1 MAIPQA
7 DFTKL
12 PQFAQD
18 AYKRI
23 FGQAA
28 NIADRPIDTAA
39 LAPDLDPYQQQAATL
54 LNQGI
59 GSYSPFIQQAQE
71 FAGPGGAQAFMNPYT
86 QNVVDQTTQQLQKQ
100 FGLQRAQADQRAIQ
114 SGSFAGS
121 GTRGAVFDAALAGEQ
136 ADTLGRSVAD
146 LYNQGF
152 TQAQQAAQTG
162 AGILGSLGQQ
172 IQGQRLADVNALFN
186 LGGARRD
193 IAAQRGMLGFQLPIT
208 QSSFLQQAF
217 MGMPMY
223 QAPPMPN
230 PLQSGISLGGIF
242 GGFGG

>member
-7 DFTKL
+7 DFAKL
-12 PQFAQD
+12 PTFAQD
-18 AYKRI
+18 AYKKI
-23 FGQAA
+23 IGQAS
-28 NIADRPIDTAA
+28 NIADRPIDAAA
-39 LAPDLDPYQQQAATL
+39 LAPDLDPFQQQAAAVLT
-54 LNQGI
+54 QGL
-59 GSYSPFIQQAQE
+59 GSYVPYLEQAAQY
-71 FAGPGGAQAFMNPYT
+71 AGPQGADAFMNPYT

-100 FGLQRAQADQRAIQ
+100 FGLQQAQADQRAIQ

-121 GTRGAVFDAALAGEQ
+121 GTRGAIFDAALQGEQ
-136 ADTLGRSVAD
+136 FDVLGKTVAD

-162 AGILGSLGQQ
+162 AGIIGGLGQQ
-172 IQGQRLADVNALFN
+172 LQGQRLADVNALFN

-193 IAAQRGMLGFQLPIT
+193 VDAQRAMFGYQLPIS

-217 MGMPMY
+217 MGMPMF

>member
-1 MAIPQA
+1 
-7 DFTKL
+7 
-12 PQFAQD
+12 
-18 AYKRI
+18 
-23 FGQAA
+23 
-28 NIADRPIDTAA
+28 
-39 LAPDLDPYQQQAATL
+39 
-54 LNQGI
+54 
-59 GSYSPFIQQAQE
+59 
-71 FAGPGGAQAFMNPYT
+71 MNPYT

-100 FGLQRAQADQRAIQ
+100 FGLQQAQADQRAIQ

-121 GTRGAVFDAALAGEQ
+121 GTRGAIFDAALQGEQ
-136 ADTLGRSVAD
+136 FDVLGKTVAD

-162 AGILGSLGQQ
+162 AGIIGGLGQQ
-172 IQGQRLADVNALFN
+172 LQGQRLADVNALFN

-193 IAAQRGMLGFQLPIT
+193 VDAQRAMFGYQLPIS

-217 MGMPMY
+217 MGMPMF